1 MLKRLTQL
9 IYFLIFLNLA
19 LADYT
24 ADIML
29 TDSNYNDI
37 GNEYPALTQD
47 IYVEVYDLDLIDSGS
62 IEVEF
67 TSDSDV
73 DSEAVTLTEV
83 EAGLFRG
90 FIPVENVGF
99 ELLSDEDREVLLPA
113 KVNELRR
120 VYPDLDD
127 QALERRAEYKLIK
140 EAIARYES
148 GDMESPGTRD
158 DGILQIRAGDL
169 VVVSFYDTLN
179 DFGSEEEV
187 TDQAVFAGWVGNV
200 SGTWTIDNS
209 PYVVTGDIYVEGS
222 EGLTID
228 PGVEVLFY
236 NNYSLNLYG
245 WDGADFNALGTEEDS
260 IYFKP
265 LIEGNQWGGIRG
277 YYDINM
283 ELDYVNIS
291 DAEDG
296 LYIEEMYNSNI
307 EMRNSKINNTQTALY
322 LIYMYDGG
330 GGNSIIDNCEF
341 SNSDDRA
348 IYTYN
353 VYNSETDN
361 DCPLLVSNSNFDSNL
376 YAFEINNRSSICA
389 ENNTITNTEHE
400 AVIVDGSQSNFNNI
414 KFNYNN
420 IYPGQNDYD
429 VYVSNEGNSDQE
441 FDFRFNYWGE
451 DTTNEMNT
459 GNNPKNISRIYDFWD
474 NDDRP
479 MINYAGWIDNVEDSS
494 HEVPQDFLTIQ
505 EAIDYASDGDEI
517 LVSQGFY
524 AESLTID
531 KSIDLR
537 CVDQGQCVIDANNI
551 TRAVSIT
558 GSNVLV
564 DGFNIAGNDQ
574 TQIGIVIRPGTENIQ
589 LENNIIHGI
598 ALPMTDID
606 PFSYGILVFGN
617 SFDDMPTNL
626 SFTNNEVYNVSGGGI
641 VLGQYVDSV
650 EVHDNYVHD
659 LNPVDF
665 LGFPVSYG
673 VGAELTSELTITGN
687 TFENLYIG
695 SNIFTS
701 QAYVGDNNYQG
712 VEFLM
717 LSSLSEYEFDESLF
731 WYQIQYSINYEG
743 TDYIGDVYTDSFDIA
758 ADYADEGSVIIDS
771 DGNGYQ
777 QNCYGEWVDE
787 DEVSLINGDVN
798 QDGGLNVLDILS
810 IISFILGDLEFSDC
824 QLILADLNDDGS
836 INIYDIILL
845 VNCIMDG
852 CDNISIIEQINQRK

>member
-1 MLKRLTQL
+1 
-9 IYFLIFLNLA
+9 
-19 LADYT
+19 
-24 ADIML
+24 
-29 TDSNYNDI
+29 
-37 GNEYPALTQD
+37 
-47 IYVEVYDLDLIDSGS
+47 
-62 IEVEF
+62 
-67 TSDSDV
+67 
-73 DSEAVTLTEV
+73 
-83 EAGLFRG
+83 
-90 FIPVENVGF
+90 
-99 ELLSDEDREVLLPA
+99 
-113 KVNELRR
+113 
-120 VYPDLDD
+120 D

-479 MINYAGWIDNVEDSS
+479 MINYAGWQGGSDAAGYTADIMLTDSNYNDIGN
-494 HEVPQDFLTIQ
+494 EYPALTQDI
-505 EAIDYASDGDEI
+505 Y
-517 LVSQGFY
+517 V
-524 AESLTID
+524 
-531 KSIDLR
+531 
-537 CVDQGQCVIDANNI
+537 
-551 TRAVSIT
+551 
-558 GSNVLV
+558 
-564 DGFNIAGNDQ
+564 
-574 TQIGIVIRPGTENIQ
+574 
-589 LENNIIHGI
+589 
-598 ALPMTDID
+598 
-606 PFSYGILVFGN
+606 
-617 SFDDMPTNL
+617 
-626 SFTNNEVYNVSGGGI
+626 EVYDLDLIDSGSI
-641 VLGQYVDSV
+641 EVEFTSDSDVDSEAVTLTEV
-650 EVHDNYVHD
+650 EAG
-659 LNPVDF
+659 LFRGFIPVENV
-665 LGFPVSYG
+665 GF
-673 VGAELTSELTITGN
+673 EL
-687 TFENLYIG
+687 
-695 SNIFTS
+695 
-701 QAYVGDNNYQG
+701 
-712 VEFLM
+712 
-717 LSSLSEYEFDESLF
+717 LS
-731 WYQIQYSINYEG
+731 
-743 TDYIGDVYTDSFDIA
+743 
-758 ADYADEGSVIIDS
+758 
-771 DGNGYQ
+771 
-777 QNCYGEWVDE
+777 DE
-787 DEVSLINGDVN
+787 DREVLLPAKVN
-798 QDGGLNVLDILS
+798 ELRRVYPDLD
-810 IISFILGDLEFSDC
+810 DQALE
-824 QLILADLNDDGS
+824 
-836 INIYDIILL
+836 
-845 VNCIMDG
+845 
-852 CDNISIIEQINQRK
+852 

>member
-1 MLKRLTQL
+1 YNSETDNDCPLLVSNSNFDSNLYAFEINNRSSICAENNTITNTEHEAVIVDGSQSNFNNIKFNYNN
-9 IYFLIFLNLA
+9 IYPGQNDYDVYVSNEGNSDQEFDFRFNYWGEDTTNEMNTGNNPKNISRIYDFWDNDDRPMINYA
-19 LADYT
+19 GWQGGSDAAGYT

-353 VYNSETDN
+353 VYNSE
-361 DCPLLVSNSNFDSNL
+361 
-376 YAFEINNRSSICA
+376 
-389 ENNTITNTEHE
+389 
-400 AVIVDGSQSNFNNI
+400 
-414 KFNYNN
+414 
-420 IYPGQNDYD
+420 
-429 VYVSNEGNSDQE
+429 
-441 FDFRFNYWGE
+441 
-451 DTTNEMNT
+451 
-459 GNNPKNISRIYDFWD
+459 
-474 NDDRP
+474 
-479 MINYAGWIDNVEDSS
+479 
-494 HEVPQDFLTIQ
+494 
-505 EAIDYASDGDEI
+505 
-517 LVSQGFY
+517 
-524 AESLTID
+524 
-531 KSIDLR
+531 
-537 CVDQGQCVIDANNI
+537 
-551 TRAVSIT
+551 
-558 GSNVLV
+558 
-564 DGFNIAGNDQ
+564 
-574 TQIGIVIRPGTENIQ
+574 
-589 LENNIIHGI
+589 
-598 ALPMTDID
+598 
-606 PFSYGILVFGN
+606 
-617 SFDDMPTNL
+617 
-626 SFTNNEVYNVSGGGI
+626 
-641 VLGQYVDSV
+641 
-650 EVHDNYVHD
+650 
-659 LNPVDF
+659 
-665 LGFPVSYG
+665 
-673 VGAELTSELTITGN
+673 
-687 TFENLYIG
+687 
-695 SNIFTS
+695 
-701 QAYVGDNNYQG
+701 
-712 VEFLM
+712 
-717 LSSLSEYEFDESLF
+717 
-731 WYQIQYSINYEG
+731 
-743 TDYIGDVYTDSFDIA
+743 
-758 ADYADEGSVIIDS
+758 
-771 DGNGYQ
+771 
-777 QNCYGEWVDE
+777 
-787 DEVSLINGDVN
+787 
-798 QDGGLNVLDILS
+798 
-810 IISFILGDLEFSDC
+810 
-824 QLILADLNDDGS
+824 
-836 INIYDIILL
+836 
-845 VNCIMDG
+845 
-852 CDNISIIEQINQRK
+852 